1 MLRAASLRRD
11 VLVLDSYR
19 RAWGG
24 RMRNLLILMVA
35 TLCLGLSLAR
45 PVRAQNSHRREQ
57 LKQLKIRQKL
67 ERKNLKVQEKNRQ
80 LSFRHQRIS
89 KASRLQAKHQ
99 MQRERREMHAKQ
111 RDEKQ
116 DLKDSRRALTE
127 RQRAYGQ

>member
-1 MLRAASLRRD
+1 MLA
-11 VLVLDSYR
+11 LDSYR

-35 TLCLGLSLAR
+35 TLCLGFSLGR
-45 PVRAQNSHRREQ
+45 PVRAQNSNRREQ
-57 LKQLKIRQKL
+57 VKQLKIRQKL
-67 ERKNLKVQEKNRQ
+67 ERKNLKVQEKNRR
-80 LSFRHQRIS
+80 LSFKHQPIS

-99 MQRERREMHAKQ
+99 MQRERREMRAKQ

-116 DLKDSRRALTE
+116 DLKDSRKVLTE